1 MTPEKQ
7 ISGLSRA
14 RNEEPIQVATMSLTP
29 TSPAT
34 APTALDLEKSDSSN
48 TTEKSNE
55 PRLTIIEPRSS
66 WGFVDV
72 KEIWRYRELLGF
84 LIWRDVK
91 VRYKQTVLGAAWAIL
106 QPLATMLVFTLFLGD
121 AVRAKAPG
129 AVPYPLFVFS
139 GMLLWTSF
147 ANALTGASHSVVA
160 SQQMVTKVYFP
171 RMLIPLGAVGTVVVD
186 LAVGSVMLFL
196 LMLGYAL
203 AGYPVSIGWGLL
215 AAPFLVLAL
224 GMVATGLGTLL
235 SALTVSY
242 RDFRHVVPF
251 VVQLWLFATPSIF
264 VQEMVMFGPRGQM
277 ALRLNPVHGLIV
289 NFRAAVLNQ
298 PMDLTALATA
308 LLIGLLLLLIGCV
321 YFHRVERDFADII

>member
-1 MTPEKQ
+1 MT
-7 ISGLSRA
+7 IS
-14 RNEEPIQVATMSLTP
+14 TTP
-29 TSPAT
+29 TSS
-34 APTALDLEKSDSSN
+34 APPTRSDGAKSSP
-48 TTEKSNE
+48 TP
-55 PRLTIIEPRSS
+55 PRLHDEEPWLTVIEPRSS

-72 KEIWRYRELLGF
+72 RELWRYRELLGF

-121 AVRAKAPG
+121 AVRDKAPG
-129 AVPYPLFVFS
+129 AVPYPLFVFC

-147 ANALTGASHSVVA
+147 ANAITGASNSVVA

-171 RMLIPLGAVGTVVVD
+171 RVLIPLGAIGTVIVD

-203 AGYPVSIGWGLL
+203 AGYPVSVGWTVLL
-215 AAPFLVLAL
+215 CPFLVLAL
-224 GMVATGLGTLL
+224 GMAATGLGTLL

-264 VQEMVMFGPRGQM
+264 VQETVMFGPRGQM

-289 NFRAAVLNQ
+289 NFRAALLNQ
-298 PMDLTALATA
+298 PMDLPALGTA
-308 LLIGLLLLLIGCV
+308 LLISAILLAVGCV
-321 YFHRVERDFADII
+321 YFRRVERDFADII

>member
-1 MTPEKQ
+1 MT
-7 ISGLSRA
+7 IS
-14 RNEEPIQVATMSLTP
+14 TTP
-29 TSPAT
+29 TSS
-34 APTALDLEKSDSSN
+34 APPTRSDGAKPPLTPPRLDDE
-48 TTEKSNE
+48 E
-55 PRLTIIEPRSS
+55 PRLTVIEPRST

-72 KEIWRYRELLGF
+72 RELWRYRELLGF

-121 AVRAKAPG
+121 AVRDKAPG
-129 AVPYPLFVFS
+129 AVPYPLFVFC

-147 ANALTGASHSVVA
+147 ANAITGASNSVVA

-171 RMLIPLGAVGTVVVD
+171 RVLIPLGAIGTVIVD

-203 AGYPVSIGWGLL
+203 AGYPVSVGWTVLL
-215 AAPFLVLAL
+215 SPFLVLAL
-224 GMVATGLGTLL
+224 GMAATGLGTLL

-264 VQEMVMFGPRGQM
+264 VQQTVMFGPRGQL

-289 NFRAAVLNQ
+289 NFRAALLNQ
-298 PMDLTALATA
+298 PMDLPALGTA
-308 LLIGLLLLLIGCV
+308 LLISAFLLAVGCV
-321 YFHRVERDFADII
+321 YFRRVERDFADII